1 LLLTTVEEGVMS
13 KSTLLFFLGGLLVAV
28 CLPIAGRNPL
38 AASPVSALVP
48 AQNAAPAT
56 PAKNPVK
63 PTAESQAKAK
73 TLYRRDC
80 AFCHGDNGD
89 GKNTMDVTL
98 ADWANPSSLASKTDS
113 DLFATI
119 RNGVGDKMPP
129 EDAGRAADTDIW
141 NLIIYIR
148 SLSKN
153 HSPAPAATPVPAPTP
168 APAPADAPAPVSPP
182 PTN

>member
-1 LLLTTVEEGVMS
+1 MS

-38 AASPVSALVP
+38 AASPVSALAL

-73 TLYRRDC
+73 VLYRRDC

-89 GKNTMDVTL
+89 GKNTMDVAL
-98 ADWANPSSLASKTDS
+98 EDWTNPSSLASKTDS
-113 DLFATI
+113 ELFATI
-119 RNGVGDKMPP
+119 RNGEGDKMPP
-129 EDAGRAADTDIW
+129 EDAGRATDTDVW
-141 NLIIYIR
+141 NLVIYIR

-153 HSPAPAATPVPAPTP
+153 HPPTPAATPAPAAAPAPP
-168 APAPADAPAPVSPP
+168 PADAPAPAPAP

>member
-1 LLLTTVEEGVMS
+1 MLKLTF
-13 KSTLLFFLGGLLVAV
+13 LFFATATLVVV
-28 CLPIAGRNPL
+28 CLPIAGRNPQ
-38 AASPVSALVP
+38 AASSASALAP
-48 AQNAAPAT
+48 AQSAAPAPT
-56 PAKNPVK
+56 PSGKNPVK
-63 PTAESQAKAK
+63 PTAESQARAK

-80 AFCHGDNGD
+80 AFCHGDSGD

-98 ADWANPSSLASKTDS
+98 EDLTNPSTLAGKADS

-129 EDAGRAADTDIW
+129 EDAGRATDSDVW

-153 HSPAPAATPVPAPTP
+153 HQATPTPAPAAVP
-168 APAPADAPAPVSPP
+168 APAPADAPAPAPP
-182 PTN
+182 AN

>member
-1 LLLTTVEEGVMS
+1 MS

-38 AASPVSALVP
+38 AASPVSALAL
-48 AQNAAPAT
+48 AQTAAPAT

-63 PTAESQAKAK
+63 PTAESQARAKA
-73 TLYRRDC
+73 LYRRDC
-80 AFCHGDNGD
+80 AFCHGDIGD

-98 ADWANPSSLASKTDS
+98 ADWTNPTSLAGKTDS
-113 DLFATI
+113 EMFAKI

-129 EDAGRAADTDIW
+129 EDAGRATDTEIW
-141 NLIIYIR
+141 NLIFYIR

-153 HSPAPAATPVPAPTP
+153 HSPAPVATPAPAVAPAPAPPPSDAP
-168 APAPADAPAPVSPP
+168 APAPAP